1 MCRFNP
7 MKLNESKYT
16 NDFAAVMFWTVN
28 LIINRMKLSNH
39 DLGGDR
45 FVHVLLLY
53 VLLIPICTMTIYE
66 KQWV

>member
-28 LIINRMKLSNH
+28 LIINH

-45 FVHVLLLY
+45 FVHVLLFTKTNTDLY
-53 VLLIPICTMTIYE
+53 NDNLWEAMSLA
-66 KQWV
+66 

>member
-1 MCRFNP
+1 

-45 FVHVLLLY
+45 FVHVLLFTKTNTDLY
-53 VLLIPICTMTIYE
+53 NDNLWEAMSLA
-66 KQWV
+66 

>member
-39 DLGGDR
+39 
-45 FVHVLLLY
+45 VLLFSRTNTDLY
-53 VLLIPICTMTIYE
+53 NDNLWEAMSLA
-66 KQWV
+66 